1 MIDVKLGFYMINVQM
16 NILSLS
22 KESSFDWLT
31 IHIITINNTY
41 YYSDWNIQSLILED
55 PRNSRAWMKLCNFFS
70 SFFFFYFL
78 VDIYSS
84 NLLKWGW
91 CVTKGRD
98 SSAGRAEDWKS
109 SCHQFKSGSWHM
121 INLYE
126 YLFHKFIK
134 LNMGQHT
141 YFLVV

>member
-1 MIDVKLGFYMINVQM
+1 MIDVKLGCYMINVQM
-16 NILSLS
+16 SILSLS

-31 IHIITINNTY
+31 IHIITPTETY
-41 YYSDWNIQSLILED
+41 KVLFLKIQEIPGLGWNFVI
-55 PRNSRAWMKLCNFFS
+55 FFRL
-70 SFFFFYFL
+70 FFL

-84 NLLKWGW
+84 NLLKSGW